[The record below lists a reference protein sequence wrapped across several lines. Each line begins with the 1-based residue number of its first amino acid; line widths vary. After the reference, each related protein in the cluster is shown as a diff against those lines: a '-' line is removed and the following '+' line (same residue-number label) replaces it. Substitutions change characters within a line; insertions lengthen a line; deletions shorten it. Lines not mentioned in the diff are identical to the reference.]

1 MRFYKQ
7 QGMSLIELMIAL
19 VLGLLLI
26 AGILQLF
33 LGVTQTFRQNETLSR
48 IQENGRFSLD
58 FIAQD
63 IRSAGYQEPG
73 KRDAIPFFL
82 KDCLKPGSTTENLT
96 NCTNDFL
103 AAEGADTSNNHSD
116 RLSVY
121 FEPTDQLDCA
131 GANIKD
137 TANPGTNQ
145 TVVNIY
151 YIENDSLNC
160 KSYSPSRGIEVTS
173 GQALLSGVQSMQ
185 ILYGVEDDDKTQYL
199 NATAVDSKGLWSNV
213 KTVKLGMLVNAGEEK
228 PNKGQ
233 NKNYQL
239 LDKLIPL
246 DEATQR
252 QIYTTTVRINNAI

>member
-1 MRFYKQ
+1 MHFYKQ

-82 KDCLKPGSTTENLT
+82 KDCLKPGSTTANLA
-96 NCTNDFL
+96 NCTNDL
-103 AAEGADTSNNHSD
+103 LTVEGNDPANNSSD
-116 RLSVY
+116 RLSVF

-131 GANIKD
+131 GADIRDPSN
-137 TANPGTNQ
+137 TSANQ

-151 YIENDSLNC
+151 FIDGDDLSC
-160 KSYSPSRGIEVTS
+160 SSYSPSREVNITNN
-173 GQALLSGVQSMQ
+173 QALLSGVQSMQ
-185 ILYGVEDDDKTQYL
+185 VLYGVRDSDDNTQYL
-199 NATAVDSKGLWSNV
+199 SADKIGSDMWQNIR
-213 KTVKLGMLVNAGEEK
+213 TVKIGVLVNSGEEK
-228 PNKGQ
+228 PAVGPQ
-233 NKNYQL
+233 NTYKVL
-239 LDKLIPL
+239 GKEIKLNGG
-246 DEATQR
+246 TQR
-252 QIYTTTVRINNAI
+252 HIYTTTVRINNAI